1 MGRDRD
7 RRTDQRGF
15 TLLELLVVLA
25 IIGLVVALVPG
36 FMLRSQPQ
44 LDIAVAARA
53 IANGLRQARSEAV
66 VRNRSQVFVLDVD
79 ERVFRSGD
87 RPPVRIDDGI
97 ALSFQTARSQVLAD
111 GIGQIRF
118 FPDGSSTG
126 GLISVGLGDLQTQ
139 VRSDWLTGLVT
150 VDVAPR

>member
-1 MGRDRD
+1 MGRVGDRHPEAS
-7 RRTDQRGF
+7 GF

-25 IIGLVVALVPG
+25 IIGLMVTLIPG

-44 LDIAVAARA
+44 LDVTVAARA

-66 VRNRSQVFVLDVD
+66 VQNRSQVFALDVD
-79 ERVFRSGD
+79 ARVFRSGD
-87 RPPVRIDDGI
+87 RPPVRIDDEI
-97 ALSFQTARSQVLAD
+97 VLSFQTARSEILEEGV
-111 GIGQIRF
+111 GQIRF

-126 GLISVGLGDLQTQ
+126 GQISVSHGAWHAE

-150 VDVAPR
+150 VDVTPG

>member
-1 MGRDRD
+1 MNRDRD
-7 RRTDQRGF
+7 RRADQRGF

-53 IANGLRQARSEAV
+53 IANGLRQTRSEAV
-66 VRNRSQVFVLDVD
+66 VSNRSQVFALDVD

-97 ALSFQTARSQVLAD
+97 ALSFRTARSQLLGD

-126 GLISVGLGDLQTQ
+126 GLISVGLGDMQAR

-150 VDVAPR
+150 VDVGPQ

>member
-1 MGRDRD
+1 MSRDGD
-7 RRTDQRGF
+7 RQRGQRGF

-25 IIGLVVALVPG
+25 IIGIVVALVPG

-53 IANGLRQARSEAV
+53 IADGLRQARSEAV
-66 VRNRSQVFVLDVD
+66 VSNRSQVFALDVD
-79 ERVFRSGD
+79 ARVFRSGD
-87 RPPVRIDDGI
+87 RPPVRLDDEI
-97 ALSFQTARSQVLAD
+97 ALSFRTVRAEVLED
-111 GIGQIRF
+111 GVGRIRF

-126 GLISVGLGDLQTQ
+126 GLIRVSHGAWEAE

-150 VDVAPR
+150 VDVTPE